1 MKLFIISGEASGD
14 LHGANLVKELVL
26 QNSQLEIQG
35 WGGELMENEGV
46 KIKKHYK
53 ELAFMGFAEVIANIR
68 TISKN
73 FKLCK
78 QQIKDF
84 QPDAVIFIDYP
95 GFNLRMAAFC
105 KELNIPTLY
114 YISPQIWAW
123 KQNRIKKIRKFVDR
137 MFVILPFE
145 EKFYQQFD
153 YKADFVGHPLIDAVE
168 SFKKVAIS
176 HEGFV
181 EKHQLLPNLKIIA
194 LLPGSR
200 KQEIKTK
207 LPIMLSVVEKYPG
220 YQFVIAGAPSQD
232 ESFYESF
239 ITNERVKF
247 ITGDTYNLLNN
258 AHAALVTSGTATLET
273 ALFKVPQV
281 VCYKSSA
288 ISYHI
293 AKRIIKVKYI
303 SLVNLIEDKKVVTE
317 LIQND
322 LTKENLLAELTP
334 LLEGSAR
341 TKMLSEYESLIQ
353 DCGGVGASKQTA
365 KLMLAHLAKT

>member
-1 MKLFIISGEASGD
+1 MKIFIISGEASGD
-14 LHGANLVKELVL
+14 LHGSNLVKEMKL
-26 QNSQLEIQG
+26 QNPTLELQG
-35 WGGELMENEGV
+35 WGGDMMAEQGV
-46 KIKKHYK
+46 EILKHYK
-53 ELAFMGFAEVIANIR
+53 ELAFMGFVEVLANIR

-78 QQIKDF
+78 QQINDF
-84 QPDAVIFIDYP
+84 KPDAVIFIDYP

-123 KQNRIKKIRKFVDR
+123 KQNRIKKIKKVVDR

-145 EKFYQQFD
+145 EAFYKQFD
-153 YKADFVGHPLIDAVE
+153 YKANFVGHPLIDAVE
-168 SFKKVAIS
+168 AFKLNAKSKVQFIQD
-176 HEGFV
+176 HDLIEG
-181 EKHQLLPNLKIIA
+181 KKIIA

-207 LPIMLSVVEKYPG
+207 LPLMLSVIDQYPD

-232 ESFYESF
+232 KKYYEDF
-239 ITNERVKF
+239 LNNDRVSL
-247 ITGDTYNLLNN
+247 ISGDTYNLLNN
-258 AHAALVTSGTATLET
+258 AEAGLITSGTATLET

-317 LIQND
+317 LIQGD
-322 LTKENLLAELTP
+322 LTKENLKIELTP
-334 LLEGSAR
+334 LLVGEKR
-341 TKMLSEYESLIQ
+341 EKMLNDYDALITH
-353 DCGGVGASKQTA
+353 CGGVGASKKTA
-365 KLMLAHLAKT
+365 ELILQHLN